1 MYYQILANDKQIK
14 KTAKSLK
21 SKGYETIVVEN
32 AVEALEE
39 IKKAIP
45 VDASIMNGSSTTLA
59 QIGFVN
65 LLKSS
70 NHKWKNL
77 NEVVLSENDPQKQ
90 ANLRKQSL
98 LSDYYIGSVHALC
111 EDGTFI
117 IASNTGSQLPHIVY
131 SSQNLVF
138 VVSTKKIVKDVA
150 EGLARLE
157 EHVVP
162 LEDKRM
168 KEAYGIGTNLNKIV
182 VFRGENPISARK
194 IKIILIKE
202 DLGF

>member
-14 KTAKSLK
+14 KTTKSLK

-32 AVEALEE
+32 AAEALEE

-45 VDASIMNGSSTTLA
+45 EDASIMNGSSTTLA
-59 QIGFVN
+59 QIGFID
-65 LLKSS
+65 LLKSH

-77 NEVVLSENDPQKQ
+77 HEVVLAESDPHKQ
-90 ANLRKQSL
+90 ALLRKQSL
-98 LSDYYIGSVHALC
+98 LADYYIGSVHALQ
-111 EDGTFI
+111 EDGTFMV
-117 IASNTGSQLPHIVY
+117 ASNTGSQLPHIVY

-138 VVSTKKIVKDVA
+138 VVSTKKIVRDMA

-157 EHVVP
+157 EHIYP

-168 KEAYGIGTNLNKIV
+168 QEAYGIGTNLNKIV
-182 VFRGENPISARK
+182 VFRGENPNNMRK
-194 IKIILIKE
+194 IKFIIVKE